1 MVVDKREVLDVPDD
15 PDDAACTSTSPWR
28 CVWFHEVG
36 AGSRSDASN
45 YTEVCD
51 YMLEG
56 DALKASTRPR
66 PRPPPR
72 AAAGAGPTASRRRRR
87 RSARAEEERGDAGR
101 SVPSAGESGRRKP
114 EDEEMAVKAE
124 KRKAKP
130 AKQGGDAPAEK
141 KRRSR
146 PPKEMIEPVAQE
158 ERRVSL
164 IAGKVPATRPV
175 FGPRFELRSAP
186 VLASTASRGRRRAAD
201 EEEAQRLEAQRR
213 EQEARREAAADDA
226 ARRAAGGAFDA
237 APRRT
242 APRAVDDALGDLEAL
257 LRGPYAGAERAG
269 LNALLAPRA
278 TRQLVLYRA
287 HPSAHPRLDNIDDD
301 VALVKYLA
309 HASDEDASKSTAA
322 ISADLRAQA
331 PRLYLRAYG
340 HQTDIF
346 LRLRSPSARLLDA
359 IGRSEFPDLDD
370 DARHAAALDYVRAA
384 MAKRP
389 QKRKRPHSD
398 DAVAEDPPKA
408 EEEQE
413 QEQDD
418 DDEPEP
424 ERQVGEQYEYEG
436 KMWLC
441 CREND
446 TIASIAA
453 VNGFYQDVLLAAN
466 RKHFGSDLKLKSKF
480 KARTAIELPQRS

>member
-1 MVVDKREVLDVPDD
+1 MGRGGPPKGVWSCPACVSARLEAAATKKRQPKSV
-15 PDDAACTSTSPWR
+15 AK
-28 CVWFHEVG
+28 
-36 AGSRSDASN
+36 
-45 YTEVCD
+45 
-51 YMLEG
+51 
-56 DALKASTRPR
+56 ALGGVQRAPGEYRE
-66 PRPPPR
+66 R
-72 AAAGAGPTASRRRRR
+72 AAARLERLCAEVAIDRFARPAAAG
-87 RSARAEEERGDAGR
+87 
-101 SVPSAGESGRRKP
+101 
-114 EDEEMAVKAE
+114 
-124 KRKAKP
+124 
-130 AKQGGDAPAEK
+130 
-141 KRRSR
+141 
-146 PPKEMIEPVAQE
+146 
-158 ERRVSL
+158 
-164 IAGKVPATRPV
+164 
-175 FGPRFELRSAP
+175 
-186 VLASTASRGRRRAAD
+186 AD
-201 EEEAQRLEAQRR
+201 EEEAQQLEAQRR
-213 EQEARREAAADDA
+213 EQEARREAVADDA
-226 ARRAAGGAFDA
+226 AASVAAGGAFDA
-237 APRRT
+237 AVAARL
-242 APRAVDDALGDLEAL
+242 RAVDDALGDLEAL

-389 QKRKRPHSD
+389 QKRKRTHSD